1 MVLILPRVYQVGSV
15 LHKQRQG
22 HGFETRWGHLM
33 SYRYQ
38 SITRILFKS
47 RWQLKDIV
55 EDHHVIPRHLQH
67 HKVLRELAFDIN
79 ASKNLV
85 MMPTKLGMRTIPGL
99 RQDRLVHGDGH
110 KEYNRFVKHVLDSLS
125 SPCEFWNFHDF
136 LKRNCRNNIDRI
148 PW

>member
-1 MVLILPRVYQVGSV
+1 
-15 LHKQRQG
+15 
-22 HGFETRWGHLM
+22 M

-38 SITRILFKS
+38 AVTRILFKS

-67 HKVLRELAFDIN
+67 HKVLRELAFDIH

-85 MMPTKLGMRTIPGL
+85 MMPTRLGLHVWESL
-99 RQDRLVHGDGH
+99 RRDRLVHGGGH
-110 KEYNRFVKHVLDSLS
+110 KAYNVFVKETLDLID
-125 SPCEFWNFHDF
+125 SPDEFWNFHDF
-136 LKRNCRNNIDRI
+136 LKRNCRDNTDKI